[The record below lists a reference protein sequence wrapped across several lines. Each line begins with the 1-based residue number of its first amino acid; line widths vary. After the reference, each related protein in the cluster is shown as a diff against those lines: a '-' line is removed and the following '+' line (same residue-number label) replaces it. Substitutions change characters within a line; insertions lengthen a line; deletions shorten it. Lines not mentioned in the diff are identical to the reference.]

1 MSYALLIE
9 TCVPKTIEFPEET
22 DVMETG
28 EALQLKEVEEASS
41 RFKACPECR
50 SIEGFWIGIKREH
63 AHVQCK
69 TCGASKMRLFS
80 TIVRYMI
87 LLFQYKRMNS
97 PKRFG

>member
-1 MSYALLIE
+1 VR
-9 TCVPKTIEFPEET
+9 TKTIKFPEET
-22 DVMETG
+22 EVMETG

-63 AHVQCK
+63 ARVQCK
-69 TCGASKMRLFS
+69 TCGASKTRLFS
-80 TIVRYMI
+80 TIFRYMV
-87 LLFQYKRMNS
+87 LLLRHGRMNS

>member
-28 EALQLKEVEEASS
+28 EALQLKEVKEASS
-41 RFKACPECR
+41 RFKACPKCR
-50 SIEGFWIGIKREH
+50 SIGGFWVGIKRER
-63 AHVQCK
+63 ADVQCK
-69 TCGASKMRLFS
+69 TCGASKMRLFL

-87 LLFQYKRMNS
+87 LLLGHGRMNS